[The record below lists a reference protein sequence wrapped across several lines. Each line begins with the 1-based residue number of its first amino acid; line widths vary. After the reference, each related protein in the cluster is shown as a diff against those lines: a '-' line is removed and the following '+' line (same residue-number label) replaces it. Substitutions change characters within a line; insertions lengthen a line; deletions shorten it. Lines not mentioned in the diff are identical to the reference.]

1 MALQEDTLNRIL
13 IKSYADGEL
22 HIGDSKHRR
31 SLIILNNQHVMEWP
45 PQSFAELTA
54 DHIGNLLEHDPSLII
69 LGTGIS
75 HHRPAPRLIAPLIH
89 AGVGLEH
96 MSTHAACRTHVALS
110 SEGRDCLTALII
122 H

>member
-13 IKSYADGEL
+13 IKSYTDGEL
-22 HIGDSKHRR
+22 HIGDTKHRN
-31 SLIILNNQHVMEWP
+31 SLFIVNNQHVMEWP
-45 PQSFAELTA
+45 PQSFDELTP
-54 DHIGNLLEHDPSLII
+54 DHIASLLEHAPPLII

-75 HHRPAPRLIAPLIH
+75 HRRPSPQLITPFIN

-122 H
+122 Q

>member
-1 MALQEDTLNRIL
+1 MALQEDTQNRIL

-22 HIGDSKHRR
+22 HIGDEKYQK
-31 SLIILNNQHVMEWP
+31 SLFILNNQHVIDWP
-45 PQSFAELTA
+45 PQSFDELRPE
-54 DHIGNLLEHDPSLII
+54 HIAALLEHSPPLII

-75 HHRPAPRLIAPLIH
+75 HHRPSPQLLAPLIN

-110 SEGRDCLTALII
+110 SEGRDCLTAIII